1 MSPVSIDVL
10 LVEDNPGDARLVR
23 EMLRDSGSDNFR
35 LHHAHTLGA
44 GLEHLTSG
52 VHTDVVLLDLS
63 LPDESGLA
71 TVRRVVAS
79 AGHTSVVVMTGA
91 DDEELGIAAM
101 QEGAQDYL
109 VKGKVDG
116 QRLRR
121 VLRFAIE
128 RQGKLRNES
137 QTDDLTGLHNR
148 RGFLMLAEKQ
158 IAIARRN
165 RNGFLLLFL
174 DLDGLKDVNDTF
186 GHAEGNRALLEA
198 ADVLGRA
205 CAVHLVLDV
214 ALVSLQRPEHVGHG
228 RIVEPE
234 IVCTR
239 ELRVICIK
247 SAQEIVDV
255 IRASAARDQRQ
266 IGRRDT
272 EPTHG
277 IVFAQRARHRVERT
291 LTREHQVLHELILGQ
306 AEIGADSVIAD
317 ILCRVTAQ
325 AVVDHKFG
333 AALQRSR
340 IGHVV
345 VCSLE
350 HELTARCM
358 LRRGK
363 RRERHRAKEHP

>member
-10 LVEDNPGDARLVR
+10 LVEDNPGDARLVL
-23 EMLRDSGSDNFR
+23 EMLRDSGPDDFTI
-35 LHHAHTLGA
+35 HHAHTLGA

-52 VHTDVVLLDLS
+52 VHTDAVLLDLS

-148 RGFLMLAEKQ
+148 RGFMMLAEKQ

-198 ADVLGRA
+198 ADVLRHTFRQSDIVGRLGGDEFA
-205 CAVHLVLDV
+205 ALAMGSSDTSELIVRDRLSQALGIVNAKPDRAYPLDFSVGVLQCESDDPRTLDALLSEADALMYDEKRRRRIGRLV
-214 ALVSLQRPEHVGHG
+214 APAPG
-228 RIVEPE
+228 RS
-234 IVCTR
+234 
-239 ELRVICIK
+239 VIC
-247 SAQEIVDV
+247 D
-255 IRASAARDQRQ
+255 
-266 IGRRDT
+266 
-272 EPTHG
+272 
-277 IVFAQRARHRVERT
+277 
-291 LTREHQVLHELILGQ
+291 L
-306 AEIGADSVIAD
+306 
-317 ILCRVTAQ
+317 
-325 AVVDHKFG
+325 
-333 AALQRSR
+333 
-340 IGHVV
+340 
-345 VCSLE
+345 
-350 HELTARCM
+350 
-358 LRRGK
+358 
-363 RRERHRAKEHP
+363 